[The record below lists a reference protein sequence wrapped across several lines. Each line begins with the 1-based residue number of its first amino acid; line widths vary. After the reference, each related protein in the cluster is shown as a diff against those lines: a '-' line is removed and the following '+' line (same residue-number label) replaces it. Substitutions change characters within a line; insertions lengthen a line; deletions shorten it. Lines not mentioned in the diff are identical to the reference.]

1 MHNHV
6 FDFLYEINIFQHFS
20 INDQTTFEHK
30 SSNNFYRNLK
40 KVVLKKS
47 FQVFRSKKIKDNR
60 KVKVLLKVI
69 QRSYDKNPETQEVID
84 ASMIEVCAE
93 EGVSPEQVFFILL
106 FLCSCLYHNDYSK
119 EKSK

>member
-1 MHNHV
+1 M
-6 FDFLYEINIFQHFS
+6 
-20 INDQTTFEHK
+20 
-30 SSNNFYRNLK
+30 LK
-40 KVVLKKS
+40 KF
-47 FQVFRSKKIKDNR
+47 FQVFRSKKMKDNK
-60 KVKVLLKVI
+60 KVKILLKVI

-106 FLCSCLYHNDYSK
+106 FLCSCHNDYSK